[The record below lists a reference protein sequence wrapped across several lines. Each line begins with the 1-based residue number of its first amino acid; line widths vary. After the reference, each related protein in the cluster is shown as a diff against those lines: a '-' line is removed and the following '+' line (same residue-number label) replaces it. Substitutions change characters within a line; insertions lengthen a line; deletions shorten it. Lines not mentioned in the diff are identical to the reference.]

1 MLHETLGRI
10 DGRDVESEF
19 DVQKQAISGWQ
30 VEIGIGS
37 MPNSKLGFHSIREH
51 RRRQPVKSEPQRVQ
65 SIEKPMPIDTE

>member
-1 MLHETLGRI
+1 
-10 DGRDVESEF
+10 
-19 DVQKQAISGWQ
+19 VQKQAISGWQ